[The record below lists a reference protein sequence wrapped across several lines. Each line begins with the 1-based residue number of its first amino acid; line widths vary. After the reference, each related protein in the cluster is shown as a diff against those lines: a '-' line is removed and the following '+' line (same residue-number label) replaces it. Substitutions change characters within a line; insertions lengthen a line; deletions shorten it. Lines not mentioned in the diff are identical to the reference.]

1 MTEVLTDLCLQRRS
15 IMLSLPLVFL
25 AYSVAGFVTGVVI
38 YSFRSTTL
46 NLASA
51 GSPVA
56 AKFEEYTWFL
66 VVGVVGALVGVLIA
80 SSMVARR

>member
-1 MTEVLTDLCLQRRS
+1 
-15 IMLSLPLVFL
+15 MLSLPLVFL

-38 YSFRSTTL
+38 YSFRSATI

-56 AKFEEYTWFL
+56 AKFDEYTRFM

-80 SSMVARR
+80 STMVARR